1 MFYIQKNLF
10 LFLISALFLFPSCI
24 RYYKV
29 SNIEFHQGY
38 DHEDEREALDGNK
51 KTVAIYDEFMTKAI
65 FDVLYLSD
73 SVRLAYVNKYCEK
86 KGLDDLSKKSMTERE
101 VELSKHWVTFYVL
114 ADIRDKKHISLTDK
128 NSSWS
133 LFLRFKDKTTV
144 SPLSIKEVDLQPE
157 YQYLFGSMFNSFK
170 RSYEVKFPAK
180 DLNNNNYFNDNEPF
194 QLVVSSSYKDS
205 FFTFNEP
212 KNVIVSKK
220 KPAPKK
226 EAVCK
231 YCDSV
236 VNREPSKKSRLKDT
250 FYGKKKPPKKQKSR
264 KEKQR
269 KILKDEDFYWI

>member
-1 MFYIQKNLF
+1 MFNIQKKLF
-10 LFLISALFLFPSCI
+10 LFLVSALFLFPSCI

-38 DHEDEREALDGNK
+38 DHGDEREALDGNK

-86 KGLDDLSKKSMTERE
+86 KGSDNFAKERMIDRE
-101 VELSKHWVTFYVL
+101 VELGKHWITFYVL
-114 ADIRDKKHISLTDK
+114 ADVRDKKHVSLTDK

-133 LFLRFKDKTTV
+133 LFLRLENKMTIP
-144 SPLSIKEVDLQPE
+144 PLSIKEVDLQPE

-180 DLNNNNYFNDNEPF
+180 DLNNENYFNNDELF
-194 QLVVSSSYKDS
+194 QLVVSSSYKES
-205 FFTFNEP
+205 FFSFNEQ
-212 KNVIVSKK
+212 KNVTVSKK

-226 EAVCK
+226 VAVCK

-236 VNREPSKKSRLKDT
+236 VNREPSKRSRLKNIS
-250 FYGKKKPPKKQKSR
+250 YEKKKSSKKQKV